1 MDFGGSWEDS
11 LVLIEFSYTNSYHS
25 SIDMLAFEALYG
37 RKCRLP
43 LYWDG
48 VGERIITGS
57 ELVQATIKMMALVR
71 ERLKTA
77 QDRQK
82 SWADL
87 KRRPLEFQEEDKL
100 YLRISPMRGV
110 MQFGKRGKLSARYV
124 GLFEIL
130 DRVGELAYKL
140 ALPPSLSRVH
150 NVFHV
155 LQLRKYVFNPS
166 YILEYEPLM
175 V

>member
-1 MDFGGSWEDS
+1 MGGS
-11 LVLIEFSYTNSYHS
+11 
-25 SIDMLAFEALYG
+25 
-37 RKCRLP
+37 
-43 LYWDG
+43 
-48 VGERIITGS
+48 
-57 ELVQATIKMMALVR
+57 VQATIKKMALVR

-100 YLRISPMRGV
+100 YLRISPMKGV

-155 LQLRKYVFNPS
+155 LQLRK
-166 YILEYEPLM
+166 
-175 V
+175 